1 MICLAIAVWLL
12 VAFLAIW
19 VWRSTKRP
27 KARIWKPDERRRAPS
42 TSRLDSRQ
50 TRVDMAALDPRHVKR
65 VMDRIRKREEGEQS

>member
-1 MICLAIAVWLL
+1 MMFLCLLWLVVAAV
-12 VAFLAIW
+12 AIW

-50 TRVDMAALDPRHVKR
+50 TQVDLASLDPRHVKR
-65 VMDRIRKREEGEQS
+65 VMDRMRKREEEDQP